1 MSKFNFFHST
11 KKQFLDIFKVLE
23 ILVLWMTHRLIQL
36 ILGVGRFEVG
46 AKIQLGLKNVRE
58 CGGPAIDVSGVV
70 DVVNVDAVPKA
81 VDLPIKS
88 VCAIEKSIEI
98 ISRFQTP
105 SFFKARSP
113 FGFNPIFLLSGN
125 RAAALKTYPNYQSI
139 KEDFSK

>member
-1 MSKFNFFHST
+1 
-11 KKQFLDIFKVLE
+11 
-23 ILVLWMTHRLIQL
+23 MTHRLIQL

-81 VDLPIKS
+81 VDLPIES

-105 SFFKARSP
+105 ASHHHFLRLDPFRVQSHFFAVW
-113 FGFNPIFLLSGN
+113 
-125 RAAALKTYPNYQSI
+125 
-139 KEDFSK
+139 